1 MLTIEKLSAGYGRAD
16 VIHHLDM
23 EVHQGQLVCL
33 IGGNGAGKTT
43 TLRTISG
50 MLRPSGGRVL
60 LDGHDLRGLPS
71 HRVAALGLVH
81 VPEGR
86 KLFASLS
93 VMDNLRLGA
102 FARKDRARRALSLD
116 LDFVLEVFPLLRERR
131 GQQAGTLSGGEQQM
145 LAIARALMARP
156 QVMLLDEPSLGLAPK
171 LISEV
176 YAIISRL
183 RGEGR
188 TMIIVEQFAN
198 LALAVADHAY
208 VMANGGIVREG
219 PARQLRDDEGVRKAY
234 LGGHSLGLA

>member
-16 VIHHLDM
+16 VIHNLDM
-23 EVHQGQLVCL
+23 KVHQGQLVCL

-71 HRVAALGLVH
+71 HRVSALGLAH

-86 KLFASLS
+86 KLFGSLS

-102 FARKDRARRALSLD
+102 FARKDRARGALSFD

-131 GQQAGTLSGGEQQM
+131 SQQAGTLSGGEQQM

-156 QVMLLDEPSLGLAPK
+156 QVMVLDEPSLGLAPK
-171 LISEV
+171 LIAEV
-176 YAIISRL
+176 YTIIARL
-183 RGEGR
+183 RAEGR
-188 TMIIVEQFAN
+188 TMVIVEQFAN

-208 VMANGGIVREG
+208 VMANGCIVREG
-219 PARQLRDDEGVRKAY
+219 PARQLRDDESVRNAY
-234 LGGHSLGLA
+234 LGGHPLELA